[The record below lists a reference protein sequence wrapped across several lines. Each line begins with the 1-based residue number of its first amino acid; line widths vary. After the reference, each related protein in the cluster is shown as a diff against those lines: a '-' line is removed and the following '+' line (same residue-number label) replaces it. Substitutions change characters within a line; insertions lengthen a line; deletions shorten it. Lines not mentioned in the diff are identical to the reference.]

1 MCESGRLHP
10 SAMNSARTRSREVN
24 YAVTTHR
31 PAESVA
37 FHATLLHF
45 CGNFIDAF
53 NRESEP
59 RPRAAIEPT
68 MSRISLFPR
77 QSRLSRAVRG
87 ALAILALGATASAW
101 AAGTGE
107 TPASA
112 AGDAV
117 PLTVTV
123 QPGQSL
129 NDIAKAATQSRDP
142 GVLARAGRALF
153 DANPQAFMK
162 HDASRLKVGATL
174 TVPALDA
181 TGAALVPAGASAA
194 SAASGTAAVSA
205 PAAASGGAAVAQHG
219 ASAPHPGS
227 TVQSAPVVPVHAA
240 PVSGASVTMAAGA
253 SASAGASA
261 AHGAS
266 AVESMQPAAPV
277 AGASGPHVWSGT
289 IQSVPSSASGAA
301 ISPASGG
308 QVPGMNE
315 PAGAAP
321 VTGASQPR
329 PSSLQQLLALKNRV
343 LMELQKHGIGK
354 PATTNDVTPAPAPA
368 PAPAPVA
375 PRPAANDAGASAAAP
390 AAGESASGVAASAV
404 QPASASAPAQ
414 PAAPVAAPAR
424 STEQMDW
431 RPAAVA
437 GAAVLV
443 LAAGFAWRKRRKSR
457 RTDEAG
463 TDTAATATA
472 AGGVAAAAATAQAE
486 AAPSVEPELPIRPE
500 MPVARDAASDLS
512 LAAATAAAAEPVE
525 TPQTPDTDVSAAT
538 EGEKP
543 HVAQPELPA
552 AHAVVPPVSEAAPV
566 SLDAEPIEKVA
577 AETQTEKS
585 AETPI
590 DTSAETRVA
599 TPAETRVETPAAPA
613 ATEAQHA
620 TLMQNAISALN
631 SLDMPLP
638 PRTPD
643 EPSLAADEPA
653 AQAGHSDTHKIA
665 TNGQAAQR
673 LPIGSIDPAPEH
685 PADQDDEFD
694 WDPDAATPAS
704 HAGSP
709 FATSSLPPLGG
720 AQFGALKLDF
730 DLDLPSAPGA
740 VLPALTPDELARIAR
755 NKLDLAS
762 EYVELGDLS
771 GARTLL
777 QEVVDANDVATR
789 DDARAL
795 LAKLADEA

>member
-1 MCESGRLHP
+1 
-10 SAMNSARTRSREVN
+10 
-24 YAVTTHR
+24 
-31 PAESVA
+31 
-37 FHATLLHF
+37 
-45 CGNFIDAF
+45 
-53 NRESEP
+53 
-59 RPRAAIEPT
+59 

-107 TPASA
+107 LPASA
-112 AGDAV
+112 ADGAA
-117 PLTVTV
+117 PHTVTV

-181 TGAALVPAGASAA
+181 TGAAVVPAAASAA
-194 SAASGTAAVSA
+194 SAASGAVAASA
-205 PAAASGGAAVAQHG
+205 PAAASGGTAVAQHG

-227 TVQSAPVVPVHAA
+227 TVQSAPVAPPAHAV
-240 PVSGASVTMAAGA
+240 PVSGASAATAAGA
-253 SASAGASA
+253 SASVGASA
-261 AHGAS
+261 THGAS
-266 AVESMQPAAPV
+266 AVESMQPAAPG
-277 AGASGPHVWSGT
+277 AGASGPHVWSGA
-289 IQSVPSSASGAA
+289 IQSVPSSASGAG
-301 ISPASGG
+301 IPPASGS

-315 PAGAAP
+315 PAGATPA
-321 VTGASQPR
+321 TGASQPR

-354 PATTNDVTPAPAPA
+354 PATTNEVTPA

-375 PRPAANDAGASAAAP
+375 PRPAANDAGASATASTT
-390 AAGESASGVAASAV
+390 GEAASGVAASAV
-404 QPASASAPAQ
+404 QPASASVSAPAQ
-414 PAAPVAAPAR
+414 PAAPVVAPAP
-424 STEQMDW
+424 SHEQIDW

-437 GAAVLV
+437 GAAVIV

-457 RTDEAG
+457 RTDDAG
-463 TDTAATATA
+463 TDTAATA
-472 AGGVAAAAATAQAE
+472 AAAAATAQAE

-500 MPVARDAASDLS
+500 MPVARDAASDLN

-525 TPQTPDTDVSAAT
+525 MPATDVSPTPEVTAA
-538 EGEKP
+538 
-543 HVAQPELPA
+543 HVEQPELPI
-552 AHAVVPPVSEAAPV
+552 AHAAVPPASETAPV
-566 SLDAEPIEKVA
+566 SHDAEPVEKVA
-577 AETQTEKS
+577 AEAH
-585 AETPI
+585 AETQAEKPAETSSGTPI
-590 DTSAETRVA
+590 ETSAEPRVA
-599 TPAETRVETPAAPA
+599 MPVETPAAPA

-620 TLMQNAISALN
+620 ALMQNAISALS

-638 PRTPD
+638 PRTLD
-643 EPSLAADEPA
+643 EQSLAADEPA
-653 AQAGHSDTHKIA
+653 AQAGQSDTNEIA
-665 TNGQAAQR
+665 TNRQPAHR
-673 LPIGSIDPAPEH
+673 PPIGSIDPAPEH
-685 PADQDDEFD
+685 PVAQDDEFD

-704 HAGSP
+704 QAGSQ
-709 FATSSLPPLGG
+709 FASSLPPLGG

-740 VLPALTPDELARIAR
+740 ALPALTPDELARIAR

-777 QEVVDANDVATR
+777 QEVVDANDAATR
-789 DDARAL
+789 DEARAL

>member
-1 MCESGRLHP
+1 
-10 SAMNSARTRSREVN
+10 
-24 YAVTTHR
+24 
-31 PAESVA
+31 
-37 FHATLLHF
+37 
-45 CGNFIDAF
+45 
-53 NRESEP
+53 
-59 RPRAAIEPT
+59 

-77 QSRLSRAVRG
+77 PSRLSRAVRG

-101 AAGTGE
+101 AAGTGDL
-107 TPASA
+107 PASA
-112 AGDAV
+112 ADGAV

-162 HDASRLKVGATL
+162 RDASRLKVGATL

-181 TGAALVPAGASAA
+181 TGAAVVPAGASAA
-194 SAASGTAAVSA
+194 SGAAAASA
-205 PAAASGGAAVAQHG
+205 PAAAPGGTAVAQHG
-219 ASAPHPGS
+219 ASAPHPVS
-227 TVQSAPVVPVHAA
+227 AVPSAPVAPAVHAA
-240 PVSGASVTMAAGA
+240 PVSGASVATAAGA
-253 SASAGASA
+253 SASIGASAVQGASA
-261 AHGAS
+261 AEG
-266 AVESMQPAAPV
+266 MQPATPV

-289 IQSVPSSASGAA
+289 IQSMPSSASGAA
-301 ISPASGG
+301 IPPATGS
-308 QVPGMNE
+308 QVFGASE

-329 PSSLQQLLALKNRV
+329 PSSLQQLLTLKNRV

-354 PATTNDVTPAPAPA
+354 PATTNEVTPA

-375 PRPAANDAGASAAAP
+375 PRPAANDEGASAAAP
-390 AAGESASGVAASAV
+390 TAGEAASGVAASAV
-404 QPASASAPAQ
+404 QPASVSAPAQ

-437 GAAVLV
+437 GAAVIV
-443 LAAGFAWRKRRKSR
+443 LAAGFVWRKRRKGR
-457 RTDEAG
+457 RTEDTG
-463 TDTAATATA
+463 T
-472 AGGVAAAAATAQAE
+472 AAAAGAGSAAAAE
-486 AAPSVEPELPIRPE
+486 AENAPSVEPELPIRPE
-500 MPVARDAASDLS
+500 MPVARDAASDLN
-512 LAAATAAAAEPVE
+512 LAAATAAAVEPVE
-525 TPQTPDTDVSAAT
+525 TPDTDVSPASDVA
-538 EGEKP
+538 KP
-543 HVAQPELPA
+543 HVEQPELPT
-552 AHAVVPPVSEAAPV
+552 AHAAVPPASETSPV
-566 SLDAEPIEKVA
+566 SHDAEPIEKVA
-577 AETQTEKS
+577 AETQAEKPVEAS
-585 AETPI
+585 SETPI
-590 DTSAETRVA
+590 ETSVETRVA
-599 TPAETRVETPAAPA
+599 MPGETPAAPA

-620 TLMQNAISALN
+620 ALMQNAISALS

-638 PRTPD
+638 PRT
-643 EPSLAADEPA
+643 ADEPV
-653 AQAGHSDTHKIA
+653 AQAGQSDTDKIA
-665 TNGQAAQR
+665 TNGQAAR
-673 LPIGSIDPAPEH
+673 HLPIGSIDPAPEH

-694 WDPDAATPAS
+694 WDPDAATPAG

-709 FATSSLPPLGG
+709 FTPSSLPPLGG

-740 VLPALTPDELARIAR
+740 ALPALTPDELARIAR
-755 NKLDLAS
+755 NKLDLAA

-777 QEVVDANDVATR
+777 QEVVDANDAATR

>member
-1 MCESGRLHP
+1 
-10 SAMNSARTRSREVN
+10 
-24 YAVTTHR
+24 
-31 PAESVA
+31 
-37 FHATLLHF
+37 
-45 CGNFIDAF
+45 
-53 NRESEP
+53 
-59 RPRAAIEPT
+59 

-107 TPASA
+107 LPASA
-112 AGDAV
+112 ADGAV

-194 SAASGTAAVSA
+194 SAASGAAAASA
-205 PAAASGGAAVAQHG
+205 PAAASGGTAVAQHG

-227 TVQSAPVVPVHAA
+227 TVQSAPVAPAAHAA
-240 PVSGASVTMAAGA
+240 PVSGASVATAAGA
-253 SASAGASA
+253 SASVGASA

-289 IQSVPSSASGAA
+289 IQSVPSSASGAV
-301 ISPASGG
+301 IPPASGS

-354 PATTNDVTPAPAPA
+354 PATTNEVKPA

-375 PRPAANDAGASAAAP
+375 PRPAANDTGASAAASTTVE
-390 AAGESASGVAASAV
+390 AASGIAASAV
-404 QPASASAPAQ
+404 QPASVSAPAQ
-414 PAAPVAAPAR
+414 PVAPVVAPAR
-424 STEQMDW
+424 GNEQIDW

-437 GAAVLV
+437 GAAVIV

-457 RTDEAG
+457 RTDDAG
-463 TDTAATATA
+463 TDTVATATA
-472 AGGVAAAAATAQAE
+472 AGSVAAAAAAAQAE
-486 AAPSVEPELPIRPE
+486 AAPAVEPDLPIRPE

-525 TPQTPDTDVSAAT
+525 TPDTDVSPAPDVAT
-538 EGEKP
+538 A
-543 HVAQPELPA
+543 HVEQPELPT
-552 AHAVVPPVSEAAPV
+552 AHAAVQPASETAPV
-566 SLDAEPIEKVA
+566 SHDAEPIEKVA
-577 AETQTEKS
+577 AETPAEKPS
-585 AETPI
+585 ETPI
-590 DTSAETRVA
+590 ETSVEARGA
-599 TPAETRVETPAAPA
+599 MPVETPAAPA

-620 TLMQNAISALN
+620 ALMQNAISALS

-643 EPSLAADEPA
+643 ESPMAADEPP
-653 AQAGHSDTHKIA
+653 AQAGQSGTDKIA
-665 TNGQAAQR
+665 TNGQAAQP
-673 LPIGSIDPAPEH
+673 LPIGAIDPAPEH

-704 HAGSP
+704 QAGSS

-730 DLDLPSAPGA
+730 DLDLPAAPGA
-740 VLPALTPDELARIAR
+740 ALPALTPDELARIAR

-777 QEVVDANDVATR
+777 QEVVDANDAATR

>member
-1 MCESGRLHP
+1 
-10 SAMNSARTRSREVN
+10 
-24 YAVTTHR
+24 
-31 PAESVA
+31 
-37 FHATLLHF
+37 
-45 CGNFIDAF
+45 
-53 NRESEP
+53 
-59 RPRAAIEPT
+59 AA
-68 MSRISLFPR
+68 
-77 QSRLSRAVRG
+77 A
-87 ALAILALGATASAW
+87 
-101 AAGTGE
+101 
-107 TPASA
+107 
-112 AGDAV
+112 
-117 PLTVTV
+117 
-123 QPGQSL
+123 
-129 NDIAKAATQSRDP
+129 
-142 GVLARAGRALF
+142 
-153 DANPQAFMK
+153 
-162 HDASRLKVGATL
+162 
-174 TVPALDA
+174 
-181 TGAALVPAGASAA
+181 
-194 SAASGTAAVSA
+194 SA
-205 PAAASGGAAVAQHG
+205 PAAASGGTAVAQRG

-227 TVQSAPVVPVHAA
+227 TVQSAPVAPAVHAA
-240 PVSGASVTMAAGA
+240 PVSGASVATAAGA
-253 SASAGASA
+253 SASVGASA

-289 IQSVPSSASGAA
+289 IQSVPSSASGAV
-301 ISPASGG
+301 IPPASGS

-354 PATTNDVTPAPAPA
+354 PATTNAVTPA

-375 PRPAANDAGASAAAP
+375 PRPAASDAGASAAASTT
-390 AAGESASGVAASAV
+390 GEAASGVAASAV
-404 QPASASAPAQ
+404 QPASVSASAQ
-414 PAAPVAAPAR
+414 PVAPVVTPAR
-424 STEQMDW
+424 SHEQMDW

-437 GAAVLV
+437 GAAVIV
-443 LAAGFAWRKRRKSR
+443 LAGFAWRKRRKSR
-457 RTDEAG
+457 RTDDAG
-463 TDTAATATA
+463 TDTVAAATA

-486 AAPSVEPELPIRPE
+486 AVPSVEPELPIRPE
-500 MPVARDAASDLS
+500 MPVARDAASDLN

-525 TPQTPDTDVSAAT
+525 TPETDLLPSSDVA
-538 EGEKP
+538 KP
-543 HVAQPELPA
+543 RVEQPELPT
-552 AHAVVPPVSEAAPV
+552 AHAAVPPASEPAPV
-566 SLDAEPIEKVA
+566 SHDAEPIEKVA
-577 AETQTEKS
+577 AETPIEKPIETS
-585 AETPI
+585 LATPI
-590 DTSAETRVA
+590 ETSAEPRVA
-599 TPAETRVETPAAPA
+599 TPVETPAAPA

-620 TLMQNAISALN
+620 ALMQNAISALS

-653 AQAGHSDTHKIA
+653 AQAGQFDTDKIA
-665 TNGQAAQR
+665 TNGQAVQR

-685 PADQDDEFD
+685 PADQDDAFD

-704 HAGSP
+704 QAGSP

-730 DLDLPSAPGA
+730 DLDLPAAPGA
-740 VLPALTPDELARIAR
+740 ALPALTPDELARIAR

-777 QEVVDANDVATR
+777 QEVVDANDTATR

>member
-1 MCESGRLHP
+1 
-10 SAMNSARTRSREVN
+10 
-24 YAVTTHR
+24 
-31 PAESVA
+31 
-37 FHATLLHF
+37 
-45 CGNFIDAF
+45 
-53 NRESEP
+53 
-59 RPRAAIEPT
+59 

-87 ALAILALGATASAW
+87 ALAILALGAAASAW

-107 TPASA
+107 LPASA
-112 AGDAV
+112 AGGAA

-129 NDIAKAATQSRDP
+129 NDIAKAATQSHDP

-162 HDASRLKVGATL
+162 RDASRLKVGATL

-194 SAASGTAAVSA
+194 SGTAAASA
-205 PAAASGGAAVAQHG
+205 PVAASGGAAVAQHG

-227 TVQSAPVVPVHAA
+227 AVQSAQLAPAVHAA
-240 PVSGASVTMAAGA
+240 PVSGASVATAAGA
-253 SASAGASA
+253 SAPIGASA

-266 AVESMQPAAPV
+266 AVESTLAAPA
-277 AGASGPHVWSGT
+277 AGASGPHVWSGA
-289 IQSVPSSASGAA
+289 IQSAPSSASEAA
-301 ISPASGG
+301 VQSMPGSQVSG
-308 QVPGMNE
+308 VHE

-321 VTGASQPR
+321 ATGASQPR

-354 PATTNDVTPAPAPA
+354 QATTTGVA
-368 PAPAPVA
+368 PAPAPVPAA
-375 PRPAANDAGASAAAP
+375 PRPAANDTSAP
-390 AAGESASGVAASAV
+390 AAASTAGEPASGAAASAP
-404 QPASASAPAQ
+404 QPASASAQ
-414 PAAPVAAPAR
+414 PVAPVAPVATPAR
-424 STEQMDW
+424 RTEQMDW

-437 GAAVLV
+437 GAAVIV
-443 LAAGFAWRKRRKSR
+443 LAAGFAWRKRRKGRQSG
-457 RTDEAG
+457 DEG
-463 TDTAATATA
+463 AA
-472 AGGVAAAAATAQAE
+472 AAAAATGGAAAAE
-486 AAPSVEPELPIRPE
+486 AAPPVERELPIQPE
-500 MPVARDAASDLS
+500 MPVARDAASDMN
-512 LAAATAAAAEPVE
+512 LAVATAAAAETIEPPAAE
-525 TPQTPDTDVSAAT
+525 VSPAPEVT
-538 EGEKP
+538 TTHDEP
-543 HVAQPELPA
+543 LELPSVHA
-552 AHAVVPPVSEAAPV
+552 AVSPANEAVPAPAPNDAESAEKAAAADKPAEHAEHAEHAEQGAAP
-566 SLDAEPIEKVA
+566 
-577 AETQTEKS
+577 S
-585 AETPI
+585 AP
-590 DTSAETRVA
+590 SV
-599 TPAETRVETPAAPA
+599 
-613 ATEAQHA
+613 TEAQHA

-638 PRTPD
+638 PRAMDEPPALTPD
-643 EPSLAADEPA
+643 ELSAR
-653 AQAGHSDTHKIA
+653 AGQSDAEKIA
-665 TNGQAAQR
+665 TNGQSAPH
-673 LPIGSIDPAPEH
+673 LPIGSNDATLEH

-694 WDPDAATPAS
+694 WDPDAATPAG

-709 FATSSLPPLGG
+709 LATSSLPPLGG

-740 VLPALTPDELARIAR
+740 ALPALTPDELARIAR

-777 QEVVDANDVATR
+777 QEVVDANDTATR